1 MVGGRVVNIAVLF
14 VDIRGFT
21 TMSEKLTPSEVVE
34 ILNQYL
40 TLIADCIM
48 RNGGT
53 LDKFIG
59 DAAMA
64 FWGAPLP
71 QEDYVMKAVRAAE
84 DMRQG
89 SDELSK
95 VLMEKYGRTVSF
107 GIGVHV
113 GDAVVGNIGSP
124 QRMDYTAIGD
134 TVNTASRLEGKA
146 MAREILISEQVY
158 EALKDRIRVTEKGMI
173 PLKGKAKEICV
184 YSVEEVL

>member
-71 QEDYVMKAVRAAE
+71 AGRLC
-84 DMRQG
+84 
-89 SDELSK
+89 DEGCPG
-95 VLMEKYGRTVSF
+95 GRRYAP
-107 GIGVHV
+107 GL
-113 GDAVVGNIGSP
+113 
-124 QRMDYTAIGD
+124 R
-134 TVNTASRLEGKA
+134 
-146 MAREILISEQVY
+146 
-158 EALKDRIRVTEKGMI
+158 
-173 PLKGKAKEICV
+173 
-184 YSVEEVL
+184 